1 MYAIDG
7 IMVCMRVSAVKKP
20 RVMISLISLV
30 KSAFALLELFI
41 VTRIILDFLRAS
53 QDALFI
59 QWLNAATDPLL
70 RPFIGIFPPL
80 TVSGGFILEL
90 HAIFALIV
98 YAFIG
103 YLITAGLNF
112 LAIHKILLRDNQA
125 GKGNRYG

>member
-30 KSAFALLELFI
+30 KSVFALLELFI

-59 QWLNAATDPLL
+59 QWLNVITDPLL

-80 TVSGGFILEL
+80 TVSGEFILEL

-112 LAIHKILLRDNQA
+112 LAIHKILLQDNQA